1 MKKICILGST
11 GSIGVSLLNIL
22 KKDLKKTKIELLTA
36 NIDYKKILNQ
46 AIFFKVKNIIITD
59 YKSYLKVKKMCKNK
73 NINVYNNYF
82 SLNKIFK
89 NKKIDYTMNAI
100 AGLSGL
106 EPTLNIIPHTKK
118 IAIANKESIICGWS
132 LILKKLKINKTE
144 FVPVDS
150 EHFSIFSLIKG
161 TNKNNIKKVYIT
173 ASGGP
178 FLSWP
183 LHKFKFIR
191 IKDALKHPNWKMG
204 KKITIDSSTM
214 MNKIFEII
222 EAKKI
227 FNYEY
232 NKLSIITHPKSYV
245 HAIVQF
251 KNGLT
256 KMLIHDT
263 TMIIPIFNTLYP
275 NYEKHITPKKLNFDL
290 MNNLDFKNI
299 DPKKFPVIKILDFLP
314 KKDSLFETIL
324 VAANDELVNLF
335 LQKKINFSDI
345 STNLLK
351 IVKIREFD
359 KFKKI
364 RPKNVDE
371 INKLS
376 KYVSLKVNS
385 ICI

>member
-11 GSIGVSLLNIL
+11 GSIGVNLLNIL
-22 KKDLKKTKIELLTA
+22 KKDLKNFKIELLTA
-36 NIDYKKILNQ
+36 NVAYKKILNQ
-46 AIFFKVKNIIITD
+46 ATFFKVKNIIITD
-59 YKSYLKVKKMCKNK
+59 YKSYLKVKKICKNK
-73 NINVYNNYF
+73 DINIYNNFF

-89 NKKIDYTMNAI
+89 KKKIDYTMNAI
-100 AGLSGL
+100 SGLNGL
-106 EPTLNIIPHTKK
+106 EPTLNIIPYTKK

-132 LILKKLKINKTE
+132 LILKKLKMNKTE

-161 TNKNNIKKVYIT
+161 TNKNNIEKVYIT

-178 FLSWP
+178 FLNWP
-183 LHKFKFIR
+183 LHKFKSIR

-275 NYEKHITPKKLNFDL
+275 NYEKHITPKKLNFEL

-335 LQKKINFSDI
+335 LKKKINFSDI
-345 STNLLK
+345 SINLLK

-359 KFKKI
+359 QFKRI
-364 RPKNVDE
+364 IPKNVDE
-371 INKLS
+371 IKKLS

>member
-1 MKKICILGST
+1 
-11 GSIGVSLLNIL
+11 
-22 KKDLKKTKIELLTA
+22 
-36 NIDYKKILNQ
+36 
-46 AIFFKVKNIIITD
+46 
-59 YKSYLKVKKMCKNK
+59 
-73 NINVYNNYF
+73 
-82 SLNKIFK
+82 
-89 NKKIDYTMNAI
+89 
-100 AGLSGL
+100 
-106 EPTLNIIPHTKK
+106 
-118 IAIANKESIICGWS
+118 
-132 LILKKLKINKTE
+132 
-144 FVPVDS
+144 
-150 EHFSIFSLIKG
+150 
-161 TNKNNIKKVYIT
+161 
-173 ASGGP
+173 
-178 FLSWP
+178 
-183 LHKFKFIR
+183 
-191 IKDALKHPNWKMG
+191 MG

-364 RPKNVDE
+364 RPKNVGE

>member
-11 GSIGVSLLNIL
+11 GSIGVNLLNIL
-22 KKDLKKTKIELLTA
+22 KKDLISFKIELLTA
-36 NIDYKKILNQ
+36 NIAYKKILNQ
-46 AIFFKVKNIIITD
+46 ANFFKVKNIIITD
-59 YKSYLKVKKMCKNK
+59 YKSYLKVKKICKNK
-73 NINVYNNYF
+73 DINVYNNYL

-100 AGLSGL
+100 SGLSGL
-106 EPTLNIIPHTKK
+106 EPALNIIPYTKK

-161 TNKNNIKKVYIT
+161 TNKNNIEKVYIT

-178 FLSWP
+178 FLNWP
-183 LHKFKFIR
+183 LHKFKSIR

-227 FNYEY
+227 FDYEY
-232 NKLSIITHPKSYV
+232 NKLSIISHPKSYV

-275 NYEKHITPKKLNFDL
+275 NYEKHITPKKLNFEL

-335 LQKKINFSDI
+335 LQKKINFLDI

-359 KFKKI
+359 QFKKI
-364 RPKNVDE
+364 RPKNVGE

-385 ICI
+385 ICV

>member
-11 GSIGVSLLNIL
+11 GSIGVNLLNIL
-22 KKDLKKTKIELLTA
+22 KKDLKNFQIELLTA
-36 NIDYKKILNQ
+36 NVAYKKILNQ
-46 AIFFKVKNIIITD
+46 ANFFKVKNIIITD
-59 YKSYLKVKKMCKNK
+59 YKSYLKVKKICKNK
-73 NINVYNNYF
+73 DINIYNNFF

-89 NKKIDYTMNAI
+89 KKKIDYTMNAI
-100 AGLSGL
+100 SGLNGL
-106 EPTLNIIPHTKK
+106 EPTLNIIPYTKK

-132 LILKKLKINKTE
+132 LILKKLKMNKTE

-150 EHFSIFSLIKG
+150 EHFSIFSLIKD
-161 TNKNNIKKVYIT
+161 THKDNIEKVFIT

-178 FLSWP
+178 FISWP
-183 LHKFKFIR
+183 LHKFKSIK

-275 NYEKHITPKKLNFDL
+275 NYEKYIKPKKLNFEII
-290 MNNLDFKNI
+290 NNLDFKSI
-299 DPKKFPVIKILDFLP
+299 DPIKFPLIKILDFLP

-335 LQKKINFSDI
+335 LKKKINFSDI
-345 STNLLK
+345 SVNLLK

-359 KFKKI
+359 QFKRI
-364 RPKNVDE
+364 IPKNVDE
-371 INKLS
+371 IKKLS

>member
-11 GSIGVSLLNIL
+11 GSIGVNLLNIL
-22 KKDLKKTKIELLTA
+22 KKDLISFKIELLTA
-36 NIDYKKILNQ
+36 NIAYKKILNQ
-46 AIFFKVKNIIITD
+46 ANFFKVKNIIITD
-59 YKSYLKVKKMCKNK
+59 YKSYLKVKKICKNK
-73 NINVYNNYF
+73 DINVYNNYL

-100 AGLSGL
+100 SGLSGL
-106 EPTLNIIPHTKK
+106 EPALNIIPYTKK

-161 TNKNNIKKVYIT
+161 TNKNNIEKVYIT

-178 FLSWP
+178 FLNWP
-183 LHKFKFIR
+183 LHKFKSIR

-227 FNYEY
+227 FDYEY
-232 NKLSIITHPKSYV
+232 NKLSIISHPKSYV

-275 NYEKHITPKKLNFDL
+275 NYEKHITPKKLNFEL

-324 VAANDELVNLF
+324 VSANDELVNLF

-359 KFKKI
+359 QFKKI
-364 RPKNVDE
+364 RPKNVGE

-385 ICI
+385 ICV